1 MKNKLQFYVFLVLA
15 GMAVVSCQKKDRP
28 ALGDYPKDTNPPG
41 GPLKFYA
48 AFDGTS
54 TDPKMNA
61 VDSIRATFASDNPL
75 VSVEGISGKAIQADG
90 AKAIKYPGANDFI
103 NATSFTIAFWL
114 KRNVNPNTEFLFSLR
129 DDSYSWSHSSL
140 FMMIEHGTTTE
151 ATVKVGVMDQWMEF
165 PDANKLKKP
174 ILDGNWH
181 HWAMTYNE
189 ATSKM
194 TYYFDGQLVENAPAS
209 ATDVKNVQAAG
220 DPKPAR
226 GKLNLSQSTNLV
238 IGGWNRHA
246 SLDGPT
252 DGWVGAFQGAIDQFR
267 MYSTVLSPAEI
278 AALYANK
285 Q

>member
-1 MKNKLQFYVFLVLA
+1 MKKKKTLGIFLVVA
-15 GMAVVSCQKKDRP
+15 AAIMSFTSCQKTSRP
-28 ALGDYPKDTNPPG
+28 ELADYPKDANAPG

-48 AFDGTS
+48 AFDGSS
-54 TDPKMNA
+54 TDSKMNA

-75 VSVEGISGKAIQADG
+75 TSVDGISGKAIQADG
-90 AKAIKYPGANDFI
+90 EKAIKYPGANDFV

-114 KRNVNPNTEFLFSLR
+114 KREVNPNTEFLFSLR
-129 DDSYSWSHSSL
+129 DDSYSWSHSSI
-140 FMMIEHGTTTE
+140 FMMIEHGTATE

-165 PDANKLKKP
+165 PDGSKLQKP

-181 HWAMTYNE
+181 HWAIIYDE

-194 TYYFDGQLVENAPAS
+194 SYYFDGQLVENAPAS
-209 ATDVKNVQAAG
+209 ATDVKNVQGAG
-220 DPKPAR
+220 GPR
-226 GKLNLSQSTNLV
+226 GKLDLSKSTNLV

-267 MYSTVLSPAEI
+267 MYNTVLSSAEI
-278 AALYANK
+278 ASLYANK